1 MKKTR
6 PFHYRVDFVNE
17 NIEISKS
24 FAAAAQKA
32 NTSAHKQLMALRKA
46 YPGFGI
52 AIYTTEITESK
63 QTYSG
68 LKFDEMRR
76 CIIEWDG
83 ENSANLA
90 ALNKAI
96 DEKVPYPKVKHWYLG
111 IYGDHYKRA
120 ADVAMPIVNETAA
133 VGNADTTAVNG

>member
-1 MKKTR
+1 MNRSKSFT
-6 PFHYRVDFVNE
+6 YRINFE
-17 NIEISKS
+17 KETIEISKS
-24 FAAAAQKA
+24 FATAAQTPK
-32 NTSAHKQLMALRKA
+32 TPAHNQLMDLRKA

-52 AIYTTEITESK
+52 TIYKTKITQAK
-63 QTYSG
+63 QKYKYLT
-68 LKFDEMRR
+68 FDEMRR

-111 IYGDHYKRA
+111 IYGERYKRA

-133 VGNADTTAVNG
+133 VGNADTAAANC